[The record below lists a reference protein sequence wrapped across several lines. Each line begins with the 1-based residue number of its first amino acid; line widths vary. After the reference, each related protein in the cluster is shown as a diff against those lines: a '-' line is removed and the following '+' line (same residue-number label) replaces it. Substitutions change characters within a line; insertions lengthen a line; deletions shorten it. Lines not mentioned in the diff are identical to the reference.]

1 MEDKNVSGGYKV
13 ILGMILIFYLVLI
26 VDIEV
31 MGVVLLSVRVVMLN
45 NVDSV
50 FLSNGGDVDFYDV
63 FY

>member
-1 MEDKNVSGGYKV
+1 
-13 ILGMILIFYLVLI
+13 MILIFYLVLI